1 MTKHIRSINHIR
13 RIFVYVKDM
22 ITILSHVLLHYRYYY
37 IYYFRIF
44 CYTYLTV
51 IRLLDGRIAVI
62 TGSTRGNGRAMANIF
77 SEHGANVIVT
87 GRDENEAQSIAEQIA
102 REYQTNTLGLKLD
115 VSLAD
120 KVNEM
125 VTKVHKKYG
134 QIDILVNNA
143 GYPIKD
149 QLWDASFEQIQD
161 QDLEN
166 VVDVDTIG
174 TYRCCRAV
182 LPIMVEKRR
191 GVIINI
197 SSTPAISGYVK
208 GAPYT
213 VAKAANLGI
222 TKHIAAEFGKYGIRC
237 NAIAPGTIATQRN
250 WDRLTTQQRVDIV
263 RSIPLGRAGKP
274 EEIATIALVL
284 ASDYASFVSGQ
295 TIVVDGGETI
305 R

>member
-1 MTKHIRSINHIR
+1 
-13 RIFVYVKDM
+13 
-22 ITILSHVLLHYRYYY
+22 
-37 IYYFRIF
+37 
-44 CYTYLTV
+44 V

-120 KVNEM
+120 KVN
-125 VTKVHKKYG
+125 
-134 QIDILVNNA
+134 DILVNNA

-274 EEIATIALVL
+274 EEIATVALVL

>member
-1 MTKHIRSINHIR
+1 M
-13 RIFVYVKDM
+13 
-22 ITILSHVLLHYRYYY
+22 LHV
-37 IYYFRIF
+37 FDK
-44 CYTYLTV
+44 
-51 IRLLDGRIAVI
+51 IRLLNERIAVI
-62 TGSTRGNGRAMANIF
+62 TGSTKGNGRAMANLF
-77 SEHGANVIVT
+77 SKHGANVVVI
-87 GRDENEAQSIAEQIA
+87 GRDKNEAQSTAEQLV
-102 REYQTNTLGLKLD
+102 REYQTNPLGLKVD
-115 VSLAD
+115 VTSADEVKEMVD
-120 KVNEM
+120 KVRQ
-125 VTKVHKKYG
+125 KYG
-134 QIDILVNNA
+134 RIDVLVNNA

-149 QLWDASFEQIQD
+149 ELWDVSFEQIQD

-166 VVDVDTIG
+166 VVNVDTIG
-174 TYRCCRAV
+174 TYRCCREV
-182 LPIMVEKRR
+182 LPAMVEKHH

-250 WDRLTTQQRVDIV
+250 WDRLTTEQRVDIV
-263 RSIPLGRAGKP
+263 SSIPLGRAGKP
-274 EEIATIALVL
+274 EEIASVALIL
-284 ASDYASFVSGQ
+284 ASDYTSFISGQ

>member
-1 MTKHIRSINHIR
+1 
-13 RIFVYVKDM
+13 
-22 ITILSHVLLHYRYYY
+22 
-37 IYYFRIF
+37 
-44 CYTYLTV
+44 
-51 IRLLDGRIAVI
+51 LLDGRIAVI
-62 TGSTRGNGRAMANIF
+62 TGSTRGNGRAMANLF
-77 SEHGANVIVT
+77 SEHGANVVVT
-87 GRDENEAQSIAEQIA
+87 GRDQKEAQNTAEQLS
-102 REYQTNTLGLKLD
+102 REYQTDTLGLKLD

-120 KVNEM
+120 EVNEM
-125 VTKVHKKYG
+125 VNKVRKKHG
-134 QIDILVNNA
+134 RIDVLVNNA

-149 QLWDASFEQIQD
+149 ELWDASFEQIND
-161 QDLEN
+161 QDLES

-174 TYRCCRAV
+174 TYRCCRGV
-182 LPIMVEKRR
+182 LPIMVEKNH

-197 SSTPAISGYVK
+197 SSTPAISGYIK

-237 NAIAPGTIATQRN
+237 NAIAPGTIATERN
-250 WDRLTTQQRVDIV
+250 WERLTTEQRVDII

-274 EEIATIALVL
+274 EEVATVALVL
-284 ASDYASFVSGQ
+284 ASDYTSFVNGQ